1 MARVT
6 GQTRAAF
13 YCVSSGVY
21 FLGAVALINSLRL
34 QGHEEQIFVLDL
46 GLEPEQRRL
55 LGSEATLVPAPEDVT
70 PFLLKTVAPSRY
82 PADVMVL
89 IDADIIVTRPLDELI
104 DRAASG
110 RLLAVRHGFD
120 RSVPEWGSL
129 LGLSPTRERP
139 YVSSSLIVA
148 GGETGSRVIRLM
160 HEARFRIGIDETP
173 YSGSWPDFDF
183 VGGTF
188 SVTEADH
195 PFFFA
200 DQDLLNAVLA
210 SEVDPDDVEMIDRR
224 LEATVPF
231 AGLRV
236 VDERRLR
243 CAYEDGTAP
252 YAVHHILPVKPWIEP
267 TIPGVYT
274 ELLVRLLG
282 ARDVAIR
289 VPRRLLPLHLRPGLA
304 ASAERWVRGPFA
316 ATVAGASSRLRGGH
330 QESNSVDG

>member
-1 MARVT
+1 MNS
-6 GQTRAAF
+6 AAF
-13 YCVSSGVY
+13 YSVADARY
-21 FLGAVALINSLRL
+21 FLGAVGLVNSLRL
-34 QGHEEQIFVLDL
+34 QSHRESVFLLDCGL
-46 GLEPEQRRL
+46 TPRQRGLLEPHVRL
-55 LGSEATLVPAPEDVT
+55 IPAPDDG
-70 PFLLKTVAPSRY
+70 PPWLRKAVAPLLH

-89 IDADIIVTRPLDELI
+89 IDADIIVTRPLDDLL

-110 RLLAVRHGFD
+110 RVLAVRHGFD
-120 RSVPEWGSL
+120 RSFAEWGPL
-129 LGLSPTRERP
+129 LGLSPMRERS

-148 GGETGSRVIRLM
+148 GGDTGSRVIRLM

-173 YSGSWPDFDF
+173 YSGAWPDFDF

-188 SVTEADH
+188 SVEEADH

-210 SEVDPDDVEMIDRR
+210 CEVDPNEVDTIDRR

-231 AGLRV
+231 PGLRV
-236 VDERRLR
+236 VDEKRLR
-243 CAYEDGTAP
+243 CAYDDGTVP

-274 ELLVRLLG
+274 QLLVRLLA

-304 ASAERWVRGPFA
+304 ASAERWVRGPFVA
-316 ATVAGASSRLRGGH
+316 SLAGASNRLRGAS
-330 QESNSVDG
+330 QDSKSVDG